1 MSSSTRSLLPAFPH
15 IRTESVRISPCH
27 TRVESPCYHVVT
39 IITEEVSPMKN
50 ATDERT
56 ALFLKVYDALTPENR
71 ARLFALLEELA
82 QSQGVSFDSR
92 PKETQK
98 S

>member
-1 MSSSTRSLLPAFPH
+1 
-15 IRTESVRISPCH
+15 
-27 TRVESPCYHVVT
+27 
-39 IITEEVSPMKN
+39 MKN

>member
-1 MSSSTRSLLPAFPH
+1 MNTTPNDK
-15 IRTESVRISPCH
+15 
-27 TRVESPCYHVVT
+27 
-39 IITEEVSPMKN
+39 II
-50 ATDERT
+50 A
-56 ALFLKVYDALTPENR
+56 FLKLYDALTPENR